1 MVTPSLTLGFNPRF
15 RLGLISLI
23 LIGITVLTPRPVT
36 AEAPQPL
43 AELAGHLSAIATLGQ
58 ASPTI
63 SIPPGW
69 FSMGT
74 NRIDDDP
81 YGLGT
86 QFDNT
91 ELPQR
96 QVWLDAFAIDR
107 DEVSIGE
114 YLALLQQRHRQSPDQ
129 LSRLIWHIIT
139 VHFMPD
145 QVIASWPVLYVTW
158 SEASEFCRAHGK
170 RLPTEAEWEKAA
182 RGNDG
187 NLFPWGQT
195 APAPGLAVF
204 GQYHVHEIPL
214 VAAVNSGEE
223 GQSPFGVRHM
233 AGNVAEWVQDWFGF
247 DYYSIMPERNP
258 KGPNTGRYKSVR
270 GGSWKSHPNLLRTPS
285 RNGAVPDQRSAT
297 IGFRCA
303 QSNQ

>member
-1 MVTPSLTLGFNPRF
+1 MVTPSITLGFNPQF

-36 AEAPQPL
+36 AEDPQPL
-43 AELAGHLSAIATLGQ
+43 AELAGHLSAIATLGR

-63 SIPPGW
+63 SIPAGW

-114 YLALLQQRHRQSPDQ
+114 YLALLQQRHRQSP
-129 LSRLIWHIIT
+129 T
-139 VHFMPD
+139 
-145 QVIASWPVLYVTW
+145 
-158 SEASEFCRAHGK
+158 
-170 RLPTEAEWEKAA
+170 
-182 RGNDG
+182 
-187 NLFPWGQT
+187 
-195 APAPGLAVF
+195 
-204 GQYHVHEIPL
+204 
-214 VAAVNSGEE
+214 
-223 GQSPFGVRHM
+223 
-233 AGNVAEWVQDWFGF
+233 
-247 DYYSIMPERNP
+247 
-258 KGPNTGRYKSVR
+258 
-270 GGSWKSHPNLLRTPS
+270 
-285 RNGAVPDQRSAT
+285 
-297 IGFRCA
+297 
-303 QSNQ
+303 